1 MEEQWLIINDQVLI
15 EAEAAWHDGGRNGD
29 IYPVYTI
36 CNLVDS
42 SSEHISIL
50 PKCFSFAQHV

>member
-29 IYPVYTI
+29 IYPVYTVR
-36 CNLVDS
+36 NLVDS
-42 SSEHISIL
+42 SSEHMSIL
-50 PKCFSFAQHV
+50 PE